1 MECNEINK
9 RREERSLL
17 YEKRKKSRKN
27 TIRIGCASPFIISFI
42 IVTFIPLNN
51 QVTILSA
58 AAIMLLFVIA
68 LIRTILLSV
77 KMKKLL
83 KEDAKDDVT
92 QNGIIEKSKQLVA
105 RLNELQKLFS
115 K

>member
-1 MECNEINK
+1 M
-9 RREERSLL
+9 
-17 YEKRKKSRKN
+17 
-27 TIRIGCASPFIISFI
+27 
-42 IVTFIPLNN
+42 
-51 QVTILSA
+51 ILSA

-92 QNGIIEKSKQLVA
+92 QNGILEKCKQLVA
-105 RLNELQKLFS
+105 RLNELQKLLS

>member
-1 MECNEINK
+1 M
-9 RREERSLL
+9 
-17 YEKRKKSRKN
+17 
-27 TIRIGCASPFIISFI
+27 
-42 IVTFIPLNN
+42 
-51 QVTILSA
+51 TILSA